1 MSFNEHKCNIEIV
14 KKKDNYYIKEDAFEH
29 ISPEQG
35 IVILDKYT
43 TTNKIEKVKTE
54 LDDAWS
60 KIDDKIHQMGIIRGL
75 LKKKKPEEED
85 KIEDYRG

>member
-1 MSFNEHKCNIEIV
+1 MTDEHKVDLTI
-14 KKKDNYYIKEDAFEH
+14 KRKKDNYYIKEDAFEH
-29 ISPEQG
+29 ITPEQG

-75 LKKKKPEEED
+75 LKKKKPEEEPE
-85 KIEDYRG
+85 KEEYRG